1 MDTSIETR
9 NLGLIMDVQ
18 VELAVQLGTSKIPM
32 RELLELTTGMVLQL
46 DQYAKDPVKLF
57 VNGNLAAFGEVVVVE
72 DHFGIKITELTNSEK
87 SD

>member
-57 VNGNLAAFGEVVVVE
+57 VNGKLAAFGEVVVVE